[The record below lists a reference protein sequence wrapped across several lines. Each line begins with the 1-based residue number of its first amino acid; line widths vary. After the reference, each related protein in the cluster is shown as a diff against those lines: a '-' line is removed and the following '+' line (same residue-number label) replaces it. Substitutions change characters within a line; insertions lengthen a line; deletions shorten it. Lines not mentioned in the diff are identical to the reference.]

1 MSGTTNKVKFGLKN
15 CHYAKAVLDPETNEV
30 TFGTPVAIPGAVN
43 LSLDPEGDTEPFYAD
58 DMVYYTTIANNGY
71 SGDLEFALI
80 PDHFRKEIL
89 KETEDANGVLVEN
102 SGVETEH
109 FALLFE
115 FSGDKKKI
123 RHCMYYCSA
132 ARPNIEGKTNED
144 SKEVQTEK
152 LEITSTPLPN
162 GLVKVKTGANTS
174 EAVYNGW
181 YASVYEAADASTAA
195 KLAGIT
201 IGSLQLAPQFDPDT
215 YVYAAETENATN
227 VVSAT
232 GQSGVAVTILVNGV
246 AHTSGQAATW
256 EDGTNTVTVIAS
268 KTGYTS
274 TAYTVTVTK
283 NSQ

>member
-1 MSGTTNKVKFGLKN
+1 M
-15 CHYAKAVLDPETNEV
+15 
-30 TFGTPVAIPGAVN
+30 
-43 LSLDPEGDTEPFYAD
+43 
-58 DMVYYTTIANNGY
+58 
-71 SGDLEFALI
+71 
-80 PDHFRKEIL
+80 
-89 KETEDANGVLVEN
+89 
-102 SGVETEH
+102 
-109 FALLFE
+109 
-115 FSGDKKKI
+115 
-123 RHCMYYCSA
+123 
-132 ARPNIEGKTNED
+132 
-144 SKEVQTEK
+144 QTEK

-201 IGSLQLAPQFDPDT
+201 IGNLQIAPLFNPDT
-215 YVYAAETENATN
+215 YVYAVETENATN

-246 AHTSGQAATW
+246 AHTSGQSATW

-268 KTGYTS
+268 KTGCTS